1 MAKTTGTPPLTL
13 VGSGFAPISPPR
25 KLGEFGMSL
34 WNRVQAEYRVEDCG
48 GLEILCLACA
58 ALDRAEALAACI
70 AADGEVVHTR
80 SGLPK
85 AHPAIRD
92 ELAARAFVVRTLERL
107 GINVEAI
114 KPHGR
119 PAGSWTPPR

>member
-1 MAKTTGTPPLTL
+1 LDPVSPR
-13 VGSGFAPISPPR
+13 FRPPR
-25 KLGEFGMSL
+25 KLGEHGFSL
-34 WNRVQAEYRVEDCG
+34 WSRVQAEYRIDDAG
-48 GLEILCLACA
+48 GVEILCQACA
-58 ALDRAEALAACI
+58 AADRAKALAALI

-107 GINVEAI
+107 GINIEAV

-119 PAGSWTPPR
+119 PAAGIGWTPPA